1 MNRKSVARLGGVIA
15 LISVLILPLASC
27 GDVRL
32 RGADILFMETRPGV
46 KSLVVAAAVAAVLA
60 IFMVN
65 RWAQLLIGL
74 IGMAEF
80 IYVAGG
86 LWVDR
91 SPATQVRSGSF
102 LALIGFVMIFLAG
115 LLARREK

>member
-60 IFMVN
+60 IFIVN